1 MPSGD
6 HFRVRRLRLPGRS
19 PRERAD
25 GNDCGQEQD
34 RTQNDGWELFQVRIV
49 ILCRAMGYDV
59 VWDKQKDEC
68 GVFGIW
74 GLGQQIE
81 AAKLTYLGLHALQH
95 RGQESA
101 GIVSTDG
108 THLHL
113 HRDMGLV
120 ADIFTAEALAKLPGA
135 AAIGH
140 VRYSTTGASH
150 LKNCQPIAVQYSN
163 GAVALAHNGNL
174 VNAEATRH
182 ELEAQGSIFQ
192 STSDTEVIIHLMAKA
207 NAEGEAGTTE
217 RLLSSIR
224 QALSKVAGAYALLFL
239 TEKIMVG
246 LRDSLGFRPLVIGR
260 LKGSYVLA
268 SETTALDL
276 IESEYIREVEP
287 GELVVIDENGL
298 RSERLFPG
306 APQPKR
312 LGRCVFEHIYFAR
325 PDSVLF
331 GKSVYEARGAF
342 GAQLAKEHPAQ
353 VDLVI
358 PVPDS
363 GVPAAIGYSR
373 QSGIPFAMGLV
384 RSHYVGRTFIE
395 PQQSI
400 RHFGVK
406 LKLNAVRDALKGKRI
421 VVVDD
426 SIVRGTTSR
435 KIVKMLRAAG
445 VSEVHLR
452 ISSPPT
458 AWPCYYGID
467 TPTRQE
473 LIASSHSTEE
483 IARYVT
489 ADSIGYLSLDGV
501 YRALG
506 QPRQGFC
513 DACFSGEYL
522 VEFPRHRQQTQLRL
536 VGG

>member
-1 MPSGD
+1 
-6 HFRVRRLRLPGRS
+6 
-19 PRERAD
+19 
-25 GNDCGQEQD
+25 
-34 RTQNDGWELFQVRIV
+34 
-49 ILCRAMGYDV
+49 MGYDA
-59 VWDKQKDEC
+59 VWDKRTEEC

-74 GLGQQIE
+74 ALGQSEE
-81 AAKLTYLGLHALQH
+81 AANFTYLGLHALQH

-108 THLHL
+108 QALHV
-113 HRDMGLV
+113 HRGMGLV
-120 ADIFTAEALAKLPGA
+120 ADIFTADVLAQLPGG

-140 VRYSTTGASH
+140 VRYSTAGASR
-150 LKNCQPIAVQYSN
+150 LKNAQPIAIQYA
-163 GAVALAHNGNL
+163 GGPVAVAHNGNL
-174 VNAEATRH
+174 VNADQLRH

-192 STSDTEVIIHLMAKA
+192 TTSDTEVILHLMARA
-207 NAEGEAGTTE
+207 RTE
-217 RLLSSIR
+217 TRPGSTEQLVA
-224 QALSKVAGAYALLFL
+224 ALRDALARVSGAYSLLFL
-239 TEKIMVG
+239 SERAMLGV
-246 LRDSLGFRPLVIGR
+246 RDPMGFRPLVLGR
-260 LKGSYVLA
+260 MKGSYVLA

-276 IESEYIREVEP
+276 IEAEFIREVEP
-287 GELVVIDENGL
+287 GEVIVVDADGM

-306 APQPKR
+306 ARPER

-331 GKSVYEARGAF
+331 GRSVYEVRQAF
-342 GAQLAKEHPAQ
+342 GARLAQDHPVEAD
-353 VDLVI
+353 VVI

-363 GVPAAIGYSR
+363 GVPASIGYAHR
-373 QSGIPFAMGLV
+373 SGIPFAMGIV

-406 LKLNAVRDALKGKRI
+406 LKLNAVQSVLRGKRV

-435 KIVKMLRAAG
+435 KIVKMIRDAGAA
-445 VSEVHLR
+445 EVHLR

-458 AWPCYYGID
+458 TWPCYYGID

-473 LIASSHSTEE
+473 LIASSHSIDE

-489 ADSIGYLSLDGV
+489 ADSLGYLSLEGL
-501 YRALG
+501 YAALG
-506 QPRQGFC
+506 EARTGFC
-513 DACFSGEYL
+513 DACFTGEYL
-522 VEFPRHRQQTQLRL
+522 VDLGRSSPRTAPPLRL